1 MMGMFEDLERVKL
14 RFISACETMVS
25 QGQLSESEFQQIIDL
40 LDKMDDYDDRQF
52 LDELAEISKGM
63 TDFIDWEAMSK
74 ARR

>member
-1 MMGMFEDLERVKL
+1 MGLFEDLERVKL
-14 RFISACETMVS
+14 RFISACENMVA

-40 LDKMDDYDDRQF
+40 LDRMDDCDDRQF
-52 LDELAEISKGM
+52 LAELGEISKGM

>member
-1 MMGMFEDLERVKL
+1 MGMFEDLERVKL

>member
-1 MMGMFEDLERVKL
+1 MGMFEDLERVKL

-52 LDELAEISKGM
+52 LDELADISKGM

-74 ARR
+74 SRR

>member
-1 MMGMFEDLERVKL
+1 MKL
-14 RFISACETMVS
+14 RFIPPENMVA

-40 LDKMDDYDDRQF
+40 LDRMDDYDDRQF
-52 LDELAEISKGM
+52 ACRAGNQQGM